1 MTRVESPSLKE
12 LETRVEALRREL
24 HQKIG
29 DDITNLSSASLLL
42 LSKELDALILEYMKA
57 KQKHVE

>member
-1 MTRVESPSLKE
+1 MESPSLKE

-29 DDITNLSSASLLL
+29 DDTTNLSSASLLL

>member
-1 MTRVESPSLKE
+1 MESPSLKE

-24 HQKIG
+24 HKKID

>member
-1 MTRVESPSLKE
+1 MESPSLKE

-24 HQKIG
+24 HKKID
-29 DDITNLSSASLLL
+29 DDIPNLSSASLLL
-42 LSKELDALILEYMKA
+42 LSKELDALILEYLKA

>member
-1 MTRVESPSLKE
+1 MESPSLKE

-24 HQKIG
+24 HKKID

-42 LSKELDALILEYMKA
+42 LSKELDALILEYLKA

>member
-1 MTRVESPSLKE
+1 VESPSLKE

-57 KQKHVE
+57 KQKHGE

>member
-1 MTRVESPSLKE
+1 MESPSLKE

-24 HQKIG
+24 HKKID
-29 DDITNLSSASLLL
+29 DDIPNLSSASLLL